1 MKKTKERGSVRS
13 TLQQMKKSYML
24 YIFLLPSVIL
34 IAIFCYAPM
43 YGVLMAFQNF
53 SPSKGIM
60 GSPWVGFKWFETFF
74 NMPRFWQILGNTLT
88 LSVYSLLV
96 GFPIPII
103 LAILI
108 NSVENDRFKRVTQTV
123 TYMPHF
129 ISTVVLVGM
138 ITVFLSPRSGFL
150 NHFFELLGAA
160 EDTYYMGIAEYFPH
174 IYVWSGVWQD
184 TPSSPSWSSRESDA
198 QPVFRYYKMTG
209 ANHVVYDPGI
219 GRYLMGNYSFIDREL
234 HPRPIHQMGYPESSI
249 SQLTLFEAP
258 EPWGPWKLFYR
269 NDDWGTYGDYQPN
282 FPTKWMTADG
292 RLLYMVSSGSWD
304 DYNFVVQKLA
314 LRLKG
319 ETDFPPE
326 ARLFRYRRT

>member
-160 EDTYYMGIAEYFPH
+160 EDTYYMGIAECFPH

-184 TPSSPSWSSRESDA
+184 MGWNSIIYLAALTGVDQALHEAA
-198 QPVFRYYKMTG
+198 QVDGATKLQRIWHIDLPAIIPTMVILLILNVGSIMSVGYEKVFLMQNNLNIMRSEVISTY
-209 ANHVVYDPGI
+209 VYQI
-219 GRYLMGNYSFIDREL
+219 GLTQQQFSYSAAIGLFNNVINFIL
-234 HPRPIHQMGYPESSI
+234 LI
-249 SQLTLFEAP
+249 SVNKISA
-258 EPWGPWKLFYR
+258 KL
-269 NDDWGTYGDYQPN
+269 
-282 FPTKWMTADG
+282 
-292 RLLYMVSSGSWD
+292 SGSSLW
-304 DYNFVVQKLA
+304 
-314 LRLKG
+314 
-319 ETDFPPE
+319 
-326 ARLFRYRRT
+326 

>member
-184 TPSSPSWSSRESDA
+184 MGWNSIIYLAALTGVDQALHEAA
-198 QPVFRYYKMTG
+198 QVDGATKLQRIWHIDLPAIIPTMVILLILNVGSIMSVGYEKVFLMQNNLNIMRSEVISTY
-209 ANHVVYDPGI
+209 VYQI
-219 GRYLMGNYSFIDREL
+219 GLTQQQFSYSAAIGLFNNVINFIL
-234 HPRPIHQMGYPESSI
+234 LI
-249 SQLTLFEAP
+249 SVNKISA
-258 EPWGPWKLFYR
+258 KL
-269 NDDWGTYGDYQPN
+269 
-282 FPTKWMTADG
+282 
-292 RLLYMVSSGSWD
+292 SGSSLW
-304 DYNFVVQKLA
+304 
-314 LRLKG
+314 
-319 ETDFPPE
+319 
-326 ARLFRYRRT
+326 

>member
-160 EDTYYMGIAEYFPH
+160 EDTYYMGIAECFPH

-184 TPSSPSWSSRESDA
+184 TIPALAAISWETTALLTGSCTRGPSIRWATPSRASASSRSLKRRS
-198 QPVFRYYKMTG
+198 PG
-209 ANHVVYDPGI
+209 APGSCSTATTI
-219 GRYLMGNYSFIDREL
+219 GGHTATTSRTS
-234 HPRPIHQMGYPESSI
+234 RP
-249 SQLTLFEAP
+249 
-258 EPWGPWKLFYR
+258 
-269 NDDWGTYGDYQPN
+269 
-282 FPTKWMTADG
+282 
-292 RLLYMVSSGSWD
+292 SG
-304 DYNFVVQKLA
+304 
-314 LRLKG
+314 
-319 ETDFPPE
+319 
-326 ARLFRYRRT
+326 

>member
-184 TPSSPSWSSRESDA
+184 TPPSPSWSSRESDA

-234 HPRPIHQMGYPESSI
+234 HPRPIHQLGYPASSI

-258 EPWGPWKLFYR
+258 QPRGPWQLLYR